1 MLKTVLFRFILQ
13 GDFLFLKSVEIMG
26 FKSFADR
33 THIEFSGG
41 ISALLGPNGCG
52 KSNVV
57 DAVKWVLGEQSTK
70 NMRAEK
76 MEDVIFN
83 GTETR
88 KALNVAEV
96 TLTIANDE
104 GILDLDMPEISIK
117 RRLYRNGE
125 SEYLVNNTPVLL
137 KELRELFFDTGIGK
151 SAYSIME
158 QGKIDQV
165 LSNKPEERRYLFEEA
180 AGITKFKARG
190 NEADRKLAR
199 TEDNMFQVENILREV
214 RRNYD
219 TLKKQAEKTLK
230 YREYRN
236 KIFELDIDLQLLKLQ
251 SFNKTKENKISQLKD
266 KKELYEKLNSEIKG
280 INGILEENQ
289 GQVSNMESD
298 LVEFQKKLYGMG
310 LEKENQENQITM
322 MREQISEIESSIA
335 SLKSKEKTLTTKL
348 NQIASDKKQKENS
361 LNEYKERL
369 EEVDRNIKRLE
380 EKITNSDLTIKKNE
394 DEINKLEKLNNDREI
409 ERENFGDDLRILT
422 DDIVNQLDKGLRETG
437 FSKNK
442 RDQIETKITEI
453 TNTALVQ
460 ITGRIQL
467 IKDALQIGT
476 DKDNS
481 RFLENCIIV
490 LNDSERNFQEF
501 QNLFEDY
508 TNSNPDFLDDFL
520 APEGIITRKRDID
533 HKIGTV
539 LEKIKFNRERIKS
552 LTLENKQL
560 LQKIDSYRA
569 NLEEQKVN
577 RAKISTQVD
586 AVTES
591 VKVLEREKE
600 EHEEFLRQNLKEL
613 TNDLERKKAI
623 ELKISD
629 ILQAGKKL
637 LEKKKIIKETL
648 ENLEKGILDK
658 NKKLLGEELEL
669 KNKVEK
675 MTIINVEISR
685 YNIDLAQLET
695 EIQNMYL
702 NFRDKNSRELE
713 EYSNRIDKIDRPTID
728 IKNDLATAKL
738 ELKSIGQVNLMAPEE
753 YTEVKERYDF
763 LNGQLDDLKTA
774 KENLME
780 ITKEIKSESEA
791 LFLKTYNEIRKEFHE
806 MFRRMFGGGRAELKL
821 VDPDNILESGIEI
834 YAQPPGKKLENISL
848 LSGGE
853 KSLTGVGLLF
863 ATYLIKPS
871 PFCILDEIDAALD
884 EANIQRFVNVL
895 IEFGKKSQFIVI
907 THNKKTVTGAK
918 TLLGVTMQESGVSKI
933 ISIRLEDEVENESSK
948 IKI

>member
-1 MLKTVLFRFILQ
+1 M
-13 GDFLFLKSVEIMG
+13 FLKSVEIMG

-33 THIEFSGG
+33 TRIEFSGG

-88 KALNVAEV
+88 KALNIAEV

-117 RRLYRNGE
+117 RRLFRNGE
-125 SEYLVNNTPVLL
+125 SEYLVNNTPVRL

-165 LSNKPEERRYLFEEA
+165 LSNRPEERRYLFEEA
-180 AGITKFKARG
+180 AGITKFKIRG

-199 TEDNMFQVENILREV
+199 TEDNMHQVENILREV

-219 TLKKQAEKTLK
+219 TLKKQSEKTLK
-230 YREYRN
+230 YRDCRSR
-236 KIFELDIDLQLLKLQ
+236 IFELDIDIQLLKLQ
-251 SFNKTKENKISQLKD
+251 TFNRTKENKITQLND
-266 KKELYEKLNSEIKG
+266 KKELFLKLNSQIEG
-280 INGILEENQ
+280 INGTLEENQ
-289 GQVSNMESD
+289 GQVTTMESE

-310 LEKENQENQITM
+310 LEKENQENQITLL
-322 MREQISEIESSIA
+322 REQISEIESSIA
-335 SLKSKEKTLTTKL
+335 SLKAKEKTLKTKL
-348 NQIASDKKQKENS
+348 NQIATDKKQKEDT

-369 EEVDRNIKRLE
+369 EEVDRNIQRLE
-380 EKITNSDLTIKKNE
+380 EKITSSDLAIKTNE
-394 DEINKLEKLNNDREI
+394 EEITSLEKLNNDLEIDREQL
-409 ERENFGDDLRILT
+409 GDDLKILT

-437 FSKNK
+437 FSINK
-442 RDQIETKITEI
+442 RNQIEQKISELAG
-453 TNTALVQ
+453 TALVQ
-460 ITGRIQL
+460 ISGRIQL
-467 IKDALQIGT
+467 INDAIRVGG
-476 DKDNS
+476 DRDNT
-481 RFLENCIIV
+481 RLLDNCITV
-490 LNDSERNFQEF
+490 LNDSSSSFLEF
-501 QNLFEDY
+501 QKLFHEYID
-508 TNSNPDFLDDFL
+508 TNPDFLEEFL

-533 HKIGTV
+533 QKIVTV
-539 LEKIKFNRERIKS
+539 LEKIKFNRERIKK
-552 LTLENKQL
+552 LNIENKQL
-560 LQKIDSYRA
+560 LHKIDEYRV
-569 NLEEQKVN
+569 NLEDQKVN

-586 AVTES
+586 AVSES
-591 VKVLEREKE
+591 VKVLDREKE
-600 EHEEFLRQNLKEL
+600 EHEAFLKQNGSEL
-613 TNDLERKKAI
+613 ANDHERMNVVNS
-623 ELKISD
+623 KISD
-629 ILQAGKKL
+629 LVDAGKKL
-637 LEKKKIIKETL
+637 IDEKKSIKKNLETL
-648 ENLEKGILDK
+648 EQGISAR
-658 NKKLLGEELEL
+658 NKKLQGKEIEL
-669 KNKVEK
+669 KQKVEK
-675 MTIINVEISR
+675 ITKINADISR

-695 EIQNMYL
+695 EIQNMYM

-713 EYSNRIDKIDRPTID
+713 EYSDRIEKISKPTSI
-728 IKNDLATAKL
+728 IKEELAAAKQ

-753 YTEVKERYDF
+753 FIEVKERYDF
-763 LNGQLDDLKTA
+763 LNGQLEDLKTA

-780 ITKEIKSESEA
+780 ITKEIKSESEI

-806 MFRRMFGGGRAELKL
+806 MFRRLFGGGRAELKL

-895 IEFGKKSQFIVI
+895 VEFGKKSQFIVI

-933 ISIRLEDEVENESSK
+933 ISIRLEDEVENENSK
-948 IKI
+948 VEI

>member
-1 MLKTVLFRFILQ
+1 M
-13 GDFLFLKSVEIMG
+13 FLKSIEIMG

-33 THIEFSGG
+33 TRIEFSGG

-57 DAVKWVLGEQSTK
+57 DSVKWVLGEQSTK

-96 TLTIANDE
+96 TLVIANEE
-104 GILDLDMPEISIK
+104 GILDLDMPEVAIK

-125 SEYLVNNTPVLL
+125 SEYLVNNTPVRL

-190 NEADRKLAR
+190 NEADRKLAK
-199 TEDNMFQVENILREV
+199 TEENMVQVENILREV

-219 TLKKQAEKTLK
+219 TLKKQSEKTLK
-230 YREYRN
+230 YRECRSR
-236 KIFELDIDLQLLKLQ
+236 IFELDIDIQLLKLQ
-251 SFNKTKENKISQLKD
+251 SFNSTKENKINQLNV
-266 KKELYEKLNSEIKG
+266 KKELFEKLNREIAG
-280 INGILEENQ
+280 INGTLEENQ
-289 GQVSNMESD
+289 GQVSHMESD

-310 LEKENQENQITM
+310 LEKENQENQIRLF
-322 MREQISEIESSIA
+322 REQTGEIESSIA
-335 SLKSKEKTLTTKL
+335 TLKAKEKNLKAKL
-348 NQIASDKKQKENS
+348 KQIAGDKQKKEET
-361 LNEYKERL
+361 LNEYRERL
-369 EEVDRNIKRLE
+369 EEVDRNIKRLQD
-380 EKITNSDLTIKKNE
+380 KITSSDLTIKKNE
-394 DEINKLEKLNNDREI
+394 SEMTNLEKSNGELELDREKLD
-409 ERENFGDDLRILT
+409 GDLRVLT
-422 DDIVNQLDKGLRETG
+422 DDIVSQLDKGLRETG

-442 RDQIETKITEI
+442 RNSLEEKIDEI
-453 TNTALVQ
+453 MGTSLVQ
-460 ITGRIQL
+460 ISGRIQL
-467 IKDALQIGT
+467 IKDALRVGT
-476 DKDNS
+476 QKDNT
-481 RFLENCIIV
+481 RLLENCITV
-490 LNDSERNFQEF
+490 LNDSESSFQDF
-501 QNLFEDY
+501 KKLFGEY
-508 TNSNPDFLDDFL
+508 INTNPDFLDDFL

-533 HKIGTV
+533 NKISTV

-552 LTLENKQL
+552 LSNENKAL
-560 LQKIDSYRA
+560 LQKIDEYRA
-569 NLEEQKVN
+569 GLEEQKVSL
-577 RAKISTQVD
+577 AKISTQID
-586 AVTES
+586 AVSES
-591 VKVLEREKE
+591 VKVLDRENSE
-600 EHEEFLRQNLKEL
+600 QEEFLKQNSREL
-613 TNDLERKKAI
+613 SNE
-623 ELKISD
+623 
-629 ILQAGKKL
+629 
-637 LEKKKIIKETL
+637 LEKKSTVEKKIAELDKAGKQLNEDKKTIKKNL
-648 ENLEKGILDK
+648 EELEKGILDK
-658 NKKLLGEELEL
+658 NKKLQGKEIEL
-669 KNKVEK
+669 KSKVEK
-675 MTIINVEISR
+675 INKINLDISR
-685 YNIDLAQLET
+685 YNIDMAQLET
-695 EIQNMYL
+695 EIQNMYN
-702 NFRDKNSRELE
+702 NFRDKNSRELD
-713 EYSNRIDKIDRPTID
+713 EYQNRLEKIDRPTVD
-728 IKNDLATAKL
+728 IRNDLSAAKSD
-738 ELKSIGQVNLMAPEE
+738 LKSIGQVNLMAPEE
-753 YTEVKERYDF
+753 FIEVKERFDF
-763 LNGQLDDLKTA
+763 LNGQLEDLRTA
-774 KENLME
+774 QVNLLE
-780 ITKEIKSESEA
+780 ITKEIKKESET

-895 IEFGKKSQFIVI
+895 VEFGKKSQFIVI

-933 ISIRLEDEVENESSK
+933 ISIRLEDEVENDK
-948 IKI
+948 

>member
-1 MLKTVLFRFILQ
+1 
-13 GDFLFLKSVEIMG
+13 MG

-33 THIEFSGG
+33 TRIEFSGG

-57 DAVKWVLGEQSTK
+57 DSVKWVLGEQSTK

-96 TLTIANDE
+96 TLVIANEE
-104 GILDLDMPEISIK
+104 GILDLDMPEVAIK

-125 SEYLVNNTPVLL
+125 SEYLVNNTPVRL

-190 NEADRKLAR
+190 NEADRKLAK
-199 TEDNMFQVENILREV
+199 TEENMVQVENILREV

-219 TLKKQAEKTLK
+219 TLKKQSEKTLK
-230 YREYRN
+230 YRECRSR
-236 KIFELDIDLQLLKLQ
+236 IFELDIDIQLLKLQ
-251 SFNKTKENKISQLKD
+251 SFNSTKESKVNQLNA
-266 KKELYEKLNSEIKG
+266 KKELFEKLNGEIAG
-280 INGILEENQ
+280 INGTLEENQ
-289 GQVSNMESD
+289 GQVSHMETD

-310 LEKENQENQITM
+310 LEKENQENQIRLF
-322 MREQISEIESSIA
+322 REQTGEIDSSIA
-335 SLKSKEKTLTTKL
+335 TLKAKEKNLTSKL
-348 NQIASDKKQKENS
+348 KQIAEDKKKKEET
-361 LNEYKERL
+361 LNEYRERL
-369 EEVDRNIKRLE
+369 EEVDRNINRLQ
-380 EKITNSDLTIKKNE
+380 EKITSSDLTIKKNE
-394 DEINKLEKLNNDREI
+394 SEITDLEKSNGELELDREKLD
-409 ERENFGDDLRILT
+409 DDLRVLT
-422 DDIVNQLDKGLRETG
+422 DDIVSQLDKGLRETG

-442 RDQIETKITEI
+442 RNSLEEKIDEI
-453 TNTALVQ
+453 MGTSLVQ
-460 ITGRIQL
+460 ISGRIQL
-467 IKDALQIGT
+467 IKDALRVGT
-476 DKDNS
+476 QKDNT
-481 RFLENCIIV
+481 RLLENCITV
-490 LNDSERNFQEF
+490 LNDSQSSFQDF
-501 QNLFEDY
+501 KKLFGEY
-508 TNSNPDFLDDFL
+508 INTNPDFLDDFL

-533 HKIGTV
+533 NKITTV

-552 LTLENKQL
+552 LSNENKTL
-560 LQKIDSYRA
+560 LQKIDDYRA
-569 NLEEQKVN
+569 GLEEQKVSL
-577 RAKISTQVD
+577 AKISTQVD
-586 AVTES
+586 AVSES
-591 VKVLEREKE
+591 VKVLDRENS
-600 EHEEFLRQNLKEL
+600 EHEEFLKQNSREL
-613 TNDLERKKAI
+613 SNDQEKKSTVEKKIA
-623 ELKISD
+623 ELDK
-629 ILQAGKKL
+629 AGKQLIEDKKTIKKN
-637 LEKKKIIKETL
+637 LEE
-648 ENLEKGILDK
+648 LEKGILDK
-658 NKKLLGEELEL
+658 NKKLQGKEIEL

-675 MTIINVEISR
+675 INKINIDISR
-685 YNIDLAQLET
+685 YNIDMAQLGT
-695 EIQNMYL
+695 EIQNMYN
-702 NFRDKNSRELE
+702 NFRDKNSRELD
-713 EYSNRIDKIDRPTID
+713 EYKNRLDKIDRPTVD
-728 IKNDLATAKL
+728 IKNDLSTAKF

-753 YTEVKERYDF
+753 YIEVKERFDF
-763 LNGQLDDLKTA
+763 LNGQLEDLRTA
-774 KENLME
+774 QENLLE
-780 ITKEIKSESEA
+780 ITKEIKKESEI

-895 IEFGKKSQFIVI
+895 VEFGKKSQFIVI

-933 ISIRLEDEVENESSK
+933 ISIRLEDEVENVT
-948 IKI
+948 

>member
-1 MLKTVLFRFILQ
+1 M
-13 GDFLFLKSVEIMG
+13 FLKSVEIMG

-33 THIEFSGG
+33 TRIEFSGG

-57 DAVKWVLGEQSTK
+57 DSVKWVLGEQSTK

-96 TLTIANDE
+96 TLVIANDE
-104 GILDLDMPEISIK
+104 GILDLDMPEVAIK

-125 SEYLVNNTPVLL
+125 SEYLVNNTPVRL

-199 TEDNMFQVENILREV
+199 TEENMTQVENILREV
-214 RRNYD
+214 KRNYD
-219 TLKKQAEKTLK
+219 TLKKQSEKTLK
-230 YREYRN
+230 YRECRSR
-236 KIFELDIDLQLLKLQ
+236 IFELDIDIQLLKLQ
-251 SFNKTKENKISQLKD
+251 SFNTTKQNKINQLNN
-266 KKELYEKLNSEIKG
+266 KKELFQKLNKEIAG
-280 INGILEENQ
+280 INGSLEENQ
-289 GQVSNMESD
+289 GQVTNMESE

-310 LEKENQENQITM
+310 LEKENQENQISLF
-322 MREQISEIESSIA
+322 REQIGEIETSIA
-335 SLKSKEKTLTTKL
+335 SLKAKENTLKSKLD
-348 NQIASDKKQKENS
+348 QIAKDKKLKEDT
-361 LNEYKERL
+361 LNEYRERL
-369 EEVDRNIKRLE
+369 EEVKRNISRLE
-380 EKITNSDLTIKKNE
+380 EKISSADLTIKSNDE
-394 DEINKLEKLNNDREI
+394 EINELEKSNNDLELDREKLG
-409 ERENFGDDLRILT
+409 EDLRILT

-442 RDQIETKITEI
+442 RNLLEEKIEEI
-453 TNTALVQ
+453 NNTALVQ
-460 ITGRIQL
+460 ISGRIQL
-467 IKDALQIGT
+467 INDALRVGSENDT
-476 DKDNS
+476 S
-481 RFLENCIIV
+481 RLLENCVIL
-490 LNDSERNFQEF
+490 LNDSETSFRDFKK
-501 QNLFEDY
+501 LFEEY
-508 TNSNPDFLDDFL
+508 KNTNPDFLDEFL
-520 APEGIITRKRDID
+520 APEGIITKKRDID
-533 HKIGTV
+533 TKIVTV
-539 LEKIKFNRERIKS
+539 FEKIKFNRERIKK
-552 LTLENKQL
+552 LNTDNKTL
-560 LQKIDSYRA
+560 LQKIDEYRV

-577 RAKISTQVD
+577 LAKISTQVD
-586 AVTES
+586 AVSES
-591 VKVLEREKE
+591 VLVLDREKE
-600 EHEEFLRQNLKEL
+600 EHEDFLRQNNDELTIENDKKKSVENKIKEL
-613 TNDLERKKAI
+613 E
-623 ELKISD
+623 E
-629 ILQAGKKL
+629 AGKKL
-637 LEKKKIIKETL
+637 IEEKKTIKTNL
-648 ENLEKGILDK
+648 EVLEKGILDK
-658 NKKLLGEELEL
+658 NKKLQGKELEL

-675 MTIINVEISR
+675 INKINADISR
-685 YNIDLAQLET
+685 FNIDMAQLET
-695 EIQNMYL
+695 EIQNMYS

-713 EYSNRIDKIDRPTID
+713 EYSDRLNKIDRPTSE
-728 IKNDLATAKL
+728 IKNDLSTAKM

-753 YTEVKERYDF
+753 FSEVKERFDF
-763 LNGQLDDLKTA
+763 LNGQLEDLRTA
-774 KENLME
+774 KENLVE

-791 LFLKTYNEIRKEFHE
+791 LFLKTYNEIRKQFHE

-863 ATYLIKPS
+863 ATYIIKPS

-895 IEFGKKSQFIVI
+895 VEFGKKSQFIVI

-948 IKI
+948 IEV

>member
-1 MLKTVLFRFILQ
+1 
-13 GDFLFLKSVEIMG
+13 LFLKSVEIMG

-33 THIEFSGG
+33 TRIEFSGG

-57 DAVKWVLGEQSTK
+57 DSVKWVLGEQSTK

-96 TLTIANDE
+96 TLVIANDE
-104 GILDLDMPEISIK
+104 GILDLDMPEVAIK

-125 SEYLVNNTPVLL
+125 SEYLVNNTPVRL

-190 NEADRKLAR
+190 SEADRKLAR
-199 TEDNMFQVENILREV
+199 TNDNMVQVENILREV
-214 RRNYD
+214 RRSYD
-219 TLKKQAEKTLK
+219 TLKKQSEKTLK
-230 YREYRN
+230 YRECRS
-236 KIFELDIDLQLLKLQ
+236 KIFELDIDIQLLKLQ
-251 SFNKTKENKISQLKD
+251 SFNKTKENKINQLNS
-266 KKELYEKLNSEIKG
+266 KKELFGKLNSEIEG
-280 INGILEENQ
+280 INGTLEENQ
-289 GQVSNMESD
+289 GQVSTMETD
-298 LVEFQKKLYGMG
+298 LVEFQKQLYGMG
-310 LEKENQENQITM
+310 LEKENQENQIRLF
-322 MREQISEIESSIA
+322 REQTGEIDSAIA
-335 SLKSKEKTLTTKL
+335 TLKAKEKNLKAKL
-348 NQIASDKKQKENS
+348 DQIAGDKKKKEDT

-369 EEVDRNIKRLE
+369 EEVNRNIKRLE
-380 EKITNSDLTIKKNE
+380 EKISSAELTIRTNE
-394 DEINKLEKLNNDREI
+394 SEILTLEQSNTKLET
-409 ERENFGDDLRILT
+409 EREQLGEDLRVLT

-442 RDQIETKITEI
+442 RSALEEKISDI
-453 TNTALVQ
+453 TSTTLVQ
-460 ITGRIQL
+460 LSGRVQL
-467 IKDALQIGT
+467 ITDALRVGT
-476 DKDNS
+476 HDDS
-481 RFLENCIIV
+481 TRLLENCITV
-490 LNDSERNFQEF
+490 LNDSETSFLEF
-501 QNLFEDY
+501 KKLFEDY
-508 TNSNPDFLDDFL
+508 KNTNPDFLDEFL

-533 HKIGTV
+533 NKIFTV
-539 LEKIKFNRERIKS
+539 LEKIKFNRERTRS
-552 LTLENKQL
+552 LNNENKTL
-560 LQKIDSYRA
+560 LKKIDEYRVS
-569 NLEEQKVN
+569 LEEQKVSL
-577 RAKISTQVD
+577 AKISTQVD
-586 AVTES
+586 AVLES
-591 VKVLEREKE
+591 VKVLDKDKE
-600 EHEEFLRQNLKEL
+600 EHEDFLKQNSTEL
-613 TNDLERKKAI
+613 LNEQEKKSAAEKKILEL
-623 ELKISD
+623 EN
-629 ILQAGKKL
+629 AGKKL
-637 LEKKKIIKETL
+637 IEDKKNIKK
-648 ENLEKGILDK
+648 NLERLEQGILEK
-658 NKKLLGEELEL
+658 NKKLQGKELEL
-669 KNKVEK
+669 KSKVEK
-675 MTIINVEISR
+675 MNKINSEISR
-685 YNIDLAQLET
+685 FNIDMAQLET
-695 EIQNMYL
+695 EIQNMYN
-702 NFRDKNSRELE
+702 NFRDKNSRELD
-713 EYSNRIDKIDRPTID
+713 EYRERINQIDRPASE
-728 IKNDLATAKL
+728 IKSDLAVVKL

-753 YTEVKERYDF
+753 FSEVKERFDF
-763 LNGQLDDLKTA
+763 LNGQLEDLRTA
-774 KENLME
+774 KENLLE
-780 ITKEIKSESEA
+780 ITKEIKRESEA

-895 IEFGKKSQFIVI
+895 VEFGKKSQFIVI

-933 ISIRLEDEVENESSK
+933 ISIRLEDEVENEISK
-948 IKI
+948 VEV

>member
-1 MLKTVLFRFILQ
+1 M
-13 GDFLFLKSVEIMG
+13 FLKSVELMG

-33 THIEFSGG
+33 TRIEFSEG

-96 TLTIANDE
+96 TLILANDE
-104 GILDLDMPEISIK
+104 GILDLDMPEVAIK

-125 SEYLVNNTPVLL
+125 SEYLVNNTPVRL

-180 AGITKFKARG
+180 AGITKFKVRG

-199 TEDNMFQVENILREV
+199 TEENMIQVENILREV
-214 RRNYD
+214 RRSYD
-219 TLKKQAEKTLK
+219 TLKKQSEKTLK
-230 YREYRN
+230 YREWRSR
-236 KIFELDIDLQLLKLQ
+236 IFELDIDIQLLKLQ
-251 SFNKTKENKISQLKD
+251 SFSTTKENKINQLHGR
-266 KKELYEKLNSEIKG
+266 KELFEKLSGEIAG
-280 INGILEENQ
+280 INGALEENQ
-289 GQVSNMESD
+289 GQVSHMESD

-310 LEKENQENQITM
+310 LEKENQENQIRLFRDQTG
-322 MREQISEIESSIA
+322 EIESSIA
-335 SLKSKEKTLTTKL
+335 SYKAKEKNLLAKL
-348 NQIASDKKQKENS
+348 EQIAGDKKKKEDS
-361 LNEYKERL
+361 LNEYRERL
-369 EEVDRNIKRLE
+369 DEVSRNINRLE
-380 EKITNSDLTIKKNE
+380 EKIASSDLTIKTNE
-394 DEINKLEKLNNDREI
+394 SEIHNLEISNGELETDREKLDV
-409 ERENFGDDLRILT
+409 DLRVLT
-422 DDIVNQLDKGLRETG
+422 DDIVSQLDKGLRETG

-442 RDQIETKITEI
+442 RNSLEEKIDEI
-453 TNTALVQ
+453 MGTSLVQ
-460 ITGRIQL
+460 ISGRIQL
-467 IKDALQIGT
+467 ITDALRVGT
-476 DKDNS
+476 QKDNS
-481 RFLENCIIV
+481 RHLENCITV
-490 LNDSERNFQEF
+490 LNDSEAGFQRF
-501 QNLFEDY
+501 KVLFSEYKD
-508 TNSNPDFLDDFL
+508 TNPGFLEDFL
-520 APEGIITRKRDID
+520 APEGIITKKRDID
-533 HKIGTV
+533 NKISTIQ
-539 LEKIKFNRERIKS
+539 EKIKFNRERIKS
-552 LTLENKQL
+552 LSIENKML
-560 LQKIDSYRA
+560 VQKIDEYRTG
-569 NLEEQKVN
+569 LEEQKVSL
-577 RAKISTQVD
+577 AKISTQLD
-586 AVTES
+586 AVAES
-591 VKVLEREKE
+591 LKVLDRDKE
-600 EHEEFLRQNLKEL
+600 EHEEFLKQNSREL
-613 TNDLERKKAI
+613 FVEQEKRSTVEKKIA
-623 ELKISD
+623 ELDK
-629 ILQAGKKL
+629 AGKQLIEDKKNTKIR
-637 LEKKKIIKETL
+637 LEE
-648 ENLEKGILDK
+648 LEKGILEK
-658 NKKLLGEELEL
+658 NKNLQGKELEL

-675 MTIINVEISR
+675 INQINSDISR
-685 YNIDLAQLET
+685 FNIDMAQLET
-695 EIQNMYL
+695 EIQNIYS
-702 NFRDKNSRELE
+702 NFRDKNSRELD
-713 EYSNRIDKIDRPTID
+713 EYKDRLEKIDRPTAD

-753 YTEVKERYDF
+753 FAEVKERFDF

-774 KENLME
+774 RENLFE
-780 ITKEIKSESEA
+780 ITKEIKKESEA

-895 IEFGKKSQFIVI
+895 VEFGKKSQFIVI

-933 ISIRLEDEVENESSK
+933 ISIRLEDEVEIEK
-948 IKI
+948 